1 MTAATPQCELLVQFL
16 SSAVSGFENNLSD
29 SRDDSTGLKVSCSP
43 DGNWKSS
50 NGEKV
55 EKNGNVVC
63 RTQGL
68 FLQFLRSSK
77 VSVPECAYC
86 SNSPRPFSFLNTKD
100 GDIYGSMNQV
110 NLGTMDS
117 QLSSFSQCKEK
128 LVCKKSAWFLVEG
141 DKQTEPAKID
151 CEGCSGTKFRRAF
164 CEGCKVK

>member
-68 FLQFLRSSK
+68 LLQFLRRK
-77 VSVPECAYC
+77 CLFQSVHTVPIVRDP
-86 SNSPRPFSFLNTKD
+86 SRS
-100 GDIYGSMNQV
+100 
-110 NLGTMDS
+110 
-117 QLSSFSQCKEK
+117 
-128 LVCKKSAWFLVEG
+128 
-141 DKQTEPAKID
+141 
-151 CEGCSGTKFRRAF
+151 
-164 CEGCKVK
+164 